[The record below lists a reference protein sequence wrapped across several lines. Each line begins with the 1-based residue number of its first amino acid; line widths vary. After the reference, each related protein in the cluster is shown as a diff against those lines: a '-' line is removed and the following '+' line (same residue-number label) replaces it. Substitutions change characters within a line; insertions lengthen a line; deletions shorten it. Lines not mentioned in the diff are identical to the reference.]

1 MNAPSEPAGA
11 WQAPEERP
19 TPFWRRVPKFFLL
32 PLERPVLIRIATL
45 SALAIASP
53 LLLALG
59 IVGFLLFC
67 LVLLG
72 VLVYGA
78 QFGFRIIE
86 QSARGFLYPSE
97 YPPQREGSGLGRPFK
112 YVAINVVFVL
122 VVALVAVLS
131 RGSESLIWAAWFL
144 LFVVALPAAVMR
156 LVISG
161 SLFNALQPAG
171 MVQIIARI
179 GKPYIALVVFIFFA
193 QLCQTYG
200 IALLA
205 GAGGVTAALLGALAG
220 GPGSGVGAG
229 VIAAFFFM
237 SVGFW
242 YFTYVI
248 CALIGYAMYQY
259 ADALDITVVGQGERR
274 HGGRVGSVKVD
285 VAKRTRDALIARMV
299 AAGEIKE
306 AIDLINDDL
315 RLKPNDLSLHARL
328 HKLLLAE
335 GYGPRIDSHTERY
348 LDLLMKSD
356 NAREALPLVESAF
369 KRNPNWEPRELG
381 HVVPLGRAALAAD
394 RPQLAAQLIR
404 GFDRKHRMHPD
415 IPHVYLLGAQIMVQT
430 GGASEQARRL
440 LEMLVSRFPGHPA
453 GAEAKRYLER
463 LDRIGSKP
471 PLAGRPAATGTPGGA

>member
-1 MNAPSEPAGA
+1 MSATPASAGT
-11 WQAPEERP
+11 WQSPEDQP

-32 PLERPVLIRIATL
+32 PLEKPVLVRIATL
-45 SALAIASP
+45 SALTIAAP

-59 IVGFLLFC
+59 FLGFLLLC
-67 LVLLG
+67 LLLLA

-86 QSARGFLYPSE
+86 QSSRGFLYPSE
-97 YPPQREGSGLGRPFK
+97 YPLQVEGSGIGRPFK
-112 YVAINVVFVL
+112 YVAVNVVFLL
-122 VVALVAVLS
+122 VVAIVAVLS
-131 RGSESLIWAAWFL
+131 RGSEFLIWAAWFV

-161 SLFNALQPAG
+161 SLFSALQPAG
-171 MVQIIARI
+171 MVQVIARI

-200 IALLA
+200 MALLA
-205 GAGGVTAALLGALAG
+205 GAGGVTAALVGAAAG
-220 GPGSGVGAG
+220 GPRSSVGAG
-229 VIAAFFFM
+229 MVAVFFFM

-242 YFTYVI
+242 YFTYMI

-259 ADALDITVVGQGERR
+259 ADALDITVVGPGERR
-274 HGGRVGSVKVD
+274 HGGRVGTVKVD

-356 NAREALPLVESAF
+356 NAREALPLVEAAF

-430 GGASEQARRL
+430 GGASEQARGL
-440 LEMLVSRFPGHPA
+440 LQTLVSRFPGHPA

-463 LDRIGSKP
+463 LDRIGSRP
-471 PLAGRPAATGTPGGA
+471 GTVARPATTGTPGRA